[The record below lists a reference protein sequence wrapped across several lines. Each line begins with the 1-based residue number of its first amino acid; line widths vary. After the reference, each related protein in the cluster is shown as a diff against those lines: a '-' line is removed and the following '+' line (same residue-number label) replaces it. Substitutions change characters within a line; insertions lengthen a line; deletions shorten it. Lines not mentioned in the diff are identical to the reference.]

1 MRAFSFVIDQ
11 LLRSVFCLS
20 ASTASSSL
28 SASLFL
34 LVFVCVGE
42 RLAAVVDHCAGEVHL
57 DGEHICLLQDG
68 VAVIVVM

>member
-34 LVFVCVGE
+34 LVCVGE